1 LTAEAKRKG
10 KQPDSLAALWFAL
23 SVFDLLDL
31 SAVTLIA
38 VRTVNNCNDEIHSG
52 GDYKAWKDFCLPHLK
67 SNDGGGMFN
76 RFGFLIAFLVCSL
89 LGSSVAAQEKPKIF
103 LGASSKTLGYSPL
116 WVGTKKGFFEQQ
128 GLDVQL
134 VLLRGMPMTVQA
146 LSAGSLH
153 IGSGGA
159 EPYIDASERGL
170 DFILTGGVINGT
182 AQFIIAAKNI
192 KTYEDLR
199 GATFGTASLTGG
211 TITVLRE
218 ALKLKGLEYPRDYK
232 LLIIAGGSATNLAAL
247 QSGQISATTVAVPL
261 NYAAEE
267 SGFSIVGKLSDGVPY
282 FQTNVIATRRS
293 WAEKNRPV
301 MVRFMR
307 AMVQSLR
314 WLHENRE
321 AAIDFLAKEM
331 QLKPVHARKGWEF
344 YTQNRFWPPDGEVT
358 MEGLKYNIRIYADQM
373 GIKGALQEP
382 AKYVDQTY
390 LNEALAGLG
399 KR

>member
-1 LTAEAKRKG
+1 MLSRAGFSIA
-10 KQPDSLAALWFAL
+10 SL
-23 SVFDLLDL
+23 VFVL
-31 SAVTLIA
+31 
-38 VRTVNNCNDEIHSG
+38 
-52 GDYKAWKDFCLPHLK
+52 F
-67 SNDGGGMFN
+67 
-76 RFGFLIAFLVCSL
+76 
-89 LGSSVAAQEKPKIF
+89 SSSITAQEKPKIF

-153 IGSGGA
+153 VGSGGA

-218 ALKLKGLEYPRDYK
+218 ALRLKGLEYPRDYK

-247 QSGQISATTVAVPL
+247 QSGQINATTVAVPL

-267 SGFSIVGKLSDGVPY
+267 AGFNIVGKLSDGVPY

-331 QLKPVHARKGWEF
+331 QLKPIHARRGWEF

-358 MEGLKYNIRIYADQM
+358 MEGLKYNIRIYAEQTSV
-373 GIKGALQEP
+373 KGPLPEP
-382 AKYVDQTY
+382 AKYVDQSY

>member
-1 LTAEAKRKG
+1 M
-10 KQPDSLAALWFAL
+10 F
-23 SVFDLLDL
+23 
-31 SAVTLIA
+31 
-38 VRTVNNCNDEIHSG
+38 SG
-52 GDYKAWKDFCLPHLK
+52 
-67 SNDGGGMFN
+67 
-76 RFGFLIAFLVCSL
+76 FGFLIAFLVSL
-89 LGSSVAAQEKPKIF
+89 LLSSSITAQEKPKIF

-170 DFILTGGVINGT
+170 DFVLTGGVINGT

-192 KTYEDLR
+192 KSYEDLR

-247 QSGQISATTVAVPL
+247 QSGQINATTVAVPL

-267 SGFSIVGKLSDGVPY
+267 AGFNIVGRLSDGVPY
-282 FQTNVIATRRS
+282 FQTNVIATRKS

-321 AAIDFLAKEM
+321 AAIDFLAREM

-358 MEGLKYNIRIYADQM
+358 LEGLRYNIRIYAEQT
-373 GIKGALQEP
+373 GVKGPLPEP
-382 AKYVDQTY
+382 AKYVDQSY